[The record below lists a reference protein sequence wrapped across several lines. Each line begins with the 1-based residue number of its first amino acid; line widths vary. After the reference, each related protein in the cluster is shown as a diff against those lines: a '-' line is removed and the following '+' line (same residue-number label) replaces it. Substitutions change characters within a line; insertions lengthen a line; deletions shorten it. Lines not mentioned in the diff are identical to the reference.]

1 VVRERR
7 RQDGRAGS
15 EVGRRTRNGNRRMS
29 IRCRGGS
36 VSSGSEYG
44 RVTGVRW
51 EVGRTDSLESR
62 RVIVVWGRGDREQQ
76 GVRNI
81 RGGSLGVGL
90 SERWVRA
97 QGRGNGP

>member
-1 VVRERR
+1 
-7 RQDGRAGS
+7 
-15 EVGRRTRNGNRRMS
+15 M
-29 IRCRGGS
+29 
-36 VSSGSEYG
+36 
-44 RVTGVRW
+44 RW
-51 EVGRTDSLESR
+51 EVGRTDSRESR
-62 RVIVVWGRGDREQQ
+62 QVSVVWGRGDREQR